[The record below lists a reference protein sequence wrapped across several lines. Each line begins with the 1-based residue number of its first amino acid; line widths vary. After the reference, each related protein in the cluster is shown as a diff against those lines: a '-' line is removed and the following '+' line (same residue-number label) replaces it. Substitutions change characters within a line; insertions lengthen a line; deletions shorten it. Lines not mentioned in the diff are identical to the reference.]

1 MQIKVIIA
9 DADIDRRFKIKL
21 ILRNYNCEF
30 FEARNYHMLL
40 DVLLKEKPDLAVVDF
55 FLKINEEANIYDVLQ
70 KIKEKHPMPII
81 VLLPPKVGSEKEVEN
96 VKFVLFPED
105 DKSKG
110 VFIDAVSE
118 LLDGKLKKKEE
129 ADSVSRAKKKLER
142 ILIADDDKNVR
153 LLLKTYLKDYEVYEA
168 QSGIEL
174 EEKALQLKPDLIITD
189 VIMPGT
195 SAWKAIKKIR
205 ENEDLKDT
213 PVIFASG
220 YVKDKEIYEVHKPSG
235 PSSFILK
242 PFRRE
247 DLFEALRE
255 FFILK

>member
-1 MQIKVIIA
+1 VVKVVIA

-40 DVLLKEKPDLAVVDF
+40 DVVLKEKPDISIIDF
-55 FLKINEEANIYDVLQ
+55 FLKIDTEANIYDVLQ

-81 VLLPPKVGSEKEVEN
+81 VLLPPNVGSEKEIEN
-96 VKFVLFPED
+96 VRFVLFPED
-105 DKSKG
+105 DESKR
-110 VFIDAVSE
+110 VFINAVSE
-118 LLDGKLKKKEE
+118 LLDGRLEKKEE
-129 ADSVSRAKKKLER
+129 VVSVPREKKNLKK

-153 LLLKTYLKDYEVYEA
+153 LLLKTYLKDYDVYEA
-168 QSGIEL
+168 KSGIEL
-174 EEKALQLKPDLIITD
+174 EEMALELKPDLIITD

-205 ENEDLKDT
+205 ESEDLKDV

-220 YVKDKEIYEVHKPSG
+220 YVKDKEIYEVHKPQG
-235 PSSFILK
+235 PSLFILK
-242 PFRRE
+242 PFRK
-247 DLFEALRE
+247 DNLFDALKK
-255 FFILK
+255 FFILT